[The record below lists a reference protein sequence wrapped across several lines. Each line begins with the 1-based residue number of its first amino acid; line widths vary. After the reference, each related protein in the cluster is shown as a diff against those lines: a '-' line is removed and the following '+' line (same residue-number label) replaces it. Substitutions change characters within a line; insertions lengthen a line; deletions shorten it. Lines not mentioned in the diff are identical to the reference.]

1 MLKPR
6 QFIRSRRSSA
16 VLSAFLAY
24 VLALQALV
32 ASVGI
37 GMSAFAAPGQ
47 AGFVICSHTATGAP
61 AADRNGQKSPSAP
74 ECPFCLVAAQCA
86 GHLAFAGGTPAF
98 PDYVAVLAAKITDFI
113 HDGAFVPQFR
123 RLAGGPR
130 APPSFPV

>member
-1 MLKPR
+1 MLKLR
-6 QFIRSRRSSA
+6 QFMRSRRSSA

-47 AGFVICSHTATGAP
+47 AGFVICNHTATGAP
-61 AADRNGQKSPSAP
+61 AADRNGQKSPSGP

-86 GHLAFAGGTPAF
+86 GHLAFA
-98 PDYVAVLAAKITDFI
+98 DYVAVLAAKITDLI

-130 APPSFPV
+130 APPGFSV